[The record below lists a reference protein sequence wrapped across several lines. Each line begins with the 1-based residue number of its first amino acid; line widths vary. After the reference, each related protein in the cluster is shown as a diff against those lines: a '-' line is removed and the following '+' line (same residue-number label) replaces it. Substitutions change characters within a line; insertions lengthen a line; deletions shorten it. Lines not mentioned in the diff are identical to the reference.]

1 MSSRRPLLLRR
12 DQSAPPSTTAT
23 QVPAAWQLLQHGV
36 AEAGVVAAQPHGAVA
51 GAKQHRCPRS
61 CKICPE
67 KLQPVLQWITT
78 LFLGRRHSRG
88 AAEDGG
94 ECGVLSTGSRRGS
107 RGATDRD
114 KSALGEEV
122 GEGKR

>member
-1 MSSRRPLLLRR
+1 MPEELQNLSRE
-12 DQSAPPSTTAT
+12 
-23 QVPAAWQLLQHGV
+23 V
-36 AEAGVVAAQPHGAVA
+36 
-51 GAKQHRCPRS
+51 
-61 CKICPE
+61 
-67 KLQPVLQWITT
+67 QPVLQWITT
-78 LFLGRRHSRG
+78 LFLGRRRSRG

-122 GEGKR
+122 AEGKR